1 MFARINKTVNDRRN
15 GVKSDEGF
23 TLIELLVVVL
33 IIGILAAIAIP
44 VFLGVQDNAK
54 KAAITSDLTNAKT
67 AVLAYFTNDPTAP
80 APDLGTPVDGAT
92 PAVPGDLGKWG
103 YTPTGSVTLVFV
115 GGAPDGAGVA
125 FCIQGTHS
133 ELNNDDDTN
142 TKHVTSDGGVE
153 DKGCVTTSS

>member
-1 MFARINKTVNDRRN
+1 MFSRINKKVNDRRN

-67 AVLAYFTNDPTAP
+67 AILAYYTNNPD
-80 APDLGTPVDGAT
+80 APDVALTAASLGD
-92 PAVPGDLGKWG
+92 WG
-103 YTPTGSVTLVFV
+103 YTPTSGVTLEF
-115 GGAPDGAGVA
+115 GGTVPGGAGVD
-125 FCIQGTHS
+125 FCIEGTHS
-133 ELNNDDDTN
+133 DLDNTTASN
-142 TKHVTSDGGVE
+142 TKHITAEGGVT
-153 DKGCVTTSS
+153 DLGCP

>member
-54 KAAITSDLTNAKT
+54 KAAVTSDLTNAKT
-67 AVLAYFTNDPTAP
+67 AVIAYFTDNPSATALADSDLSGTTLNKWGYTKSTKVTLTFVTPPTGP
-80 APDLGTPVDGAT
+80 GTNFCIAGAHSEVSTSAT
-92 PAVPGDLGKWG
+92 PAVLGGIIK
-103 YTPTGSVTLVFV
+103 TVSAE
-115 GGAPDGAGVA
+115 GGVR
-125 FCIQGTHS
+125 
-133 ELNNDDDTN
+133 DDTDC
-142 TKHVTSDGGVE
+142 TAP
-153 DKGCVTTSS
+153 